1 MPTLSFNQKVWAGF
15 IVIVVLLTISGLSSL
30 WNLFSIDGSNAR
42 VNEVAVP
49 VVREANQVQIELLKL
64 ANLSALGF
72 NALTA
77 DEIKPYREKFE
88 KGTENFARLYEALE
102 GTTASAPAM
111 TEIVANVDENYT
123 AYIGGVREMFDAK
136 EAVLVAKEKADA
148 DVEEIIE
155 LVGRLSDAMANIMWY
170 ESDDHMD
177 DMELISGALN
187 QAETLFLNVIKQAEE
202 LQRTT
207 DQARLETAH
216 DDFLFIMEEGRR
228 WLDQAFV
235 SFKEFGPEEMINN
248 SNEKYDAILAGV
260 TKEEGLAKYKAEQ
273 LKAAELAR
281 NKLLESKDSVNNA
294 VEGLDNLLA
303 SADDQFSRLQTELNS
318 TLDFGIKSAGII
330 MVVLLAL
337 ATQNFN
343 SMRMAIRKKMDDL
356 AQLNQIGGTLAAA
369 RDQST
374 ALDAVLHSMS
384 EKVGIDRGSVYLFNK
399 ENQLE
404 AKAFMPPMVVHK
416 ADPITFEMGKGIL
429 GKAAETK
436 KSIFVADTSRDKG
449 YIAKE
454 GETPRALLC
463 VPLVDKDVLIGAM
476 NFSGDVKNVAFA
488 DSDYE
493 FVSSVAV
500 SLVTTIKNIR
510 MVEVIEEH
518 NRNLEKK
525 VEQRTAALKQ
535 KNDDIANMLSNMHQ
549 GLFTIVEGGQIHPE
563 YAAYLE
569 TIFETKSIA
578 NRNFTELLF
587 ENSRLSTDIIDS
599 GTTAV
604 ASIVGEDSMMYD
616 FNSHLLVKEI
626 TLQFPNMDDKLI
638 ELDWDPIIDEDD
650 VVSKLMVTVRDVTEL
665 KALEAEAEGQKQEL
679 MIIGEILAIDGD
691 KFSEFV
697 EGSEEFVDKCRS
709 LIEQTK
715 DKNPDTLAEL
725 FRNMHTVKGNART
738 YGFKHI
744 TETVHEVENTY
755 DRLRKEEELGWDPQS
770 LLGELQQAEE
780 AIKRYSGIFSEKLG
794 RIAGESAGPSL
805 DPERVHALMEKISGL
820 VNTAL
825 PENVVSIVKDTYE
838 TLAAI
843 EAKPLG
849 DVISDVVDSV
859 QTLAAELGK
868 GKPKV
873 QIDSG
878 DVLIRS
884 HAHNTLVNTFMHVMR
899 NAVDH
904 GIEMPEERAEKGK
917 PEDGSIKI
925 TASQTDRLIS
935 FAIQDDGRGIALS
948 KVFDKAKQLGIYD
961 QDAPRPADQD
971 IANLIF
977 SSGFST
983 ADEVSEISGRGVGMD
998 AVKDFLNKA
1007 GGGIE
1012 VVLDEGTENAD
1023 FRSFTTYIHLPRDLC
1038 LSLPEFAIAS

>member
-15 IVIVVLLTISGLSSL
+15 IVIIVLLTISGVSSL
-30 WNLFSIDGSNAR
+30 WNLFSIDQSNSR

-77 DEIKPYREKFE
+77 DEIRPYREKFE
-88 KGTENFARLYEALE
+88 EGTEKFSDLYDKLEA
-102 GTTASAPAM
+102 TTQTAPAM
-111 TEIVANVDENYT
+111 HDIVTDVKGNYDTYIVAVQ
-123 AYIGGVREMFDAK
+123 AMFDAK
-136 EAVLVAKEKADA
+136 QAVLVAEEKTRK
-148 DVEEIIE
+148 DVNKIIE

-170 ESDDHMD
+170 EDYDHADEMD
-177 DMELISGALN
+177 QILGKLN
-187 QAETLFLNVIKQAEE
+187 QAETSFLNVIKQAEE
-202 LQRTT
+202 LKRTS
-207 DQARLETAH
+207 DLGRLNNAQ
-216 DDFLFIMEEGRR
+216 DDFLFIINEGSR
-228 WLDQAFV
+228 WLDLGFTE
-235 SFKEFGPEEMINN
+235 FKAFGPQDMID
-248 SNEKYDAILAGV
+248 ETQKALAAVEAGV
-260 TKEEGLAKYKAEQ
+260 TKEDGLAKFRSEQ
-273 LKAAELAR
+273 LQQAELAR
-281 NKLLESKDSVNNA
+281 EKLLESKDAVNNA
-294 VEGLDNLLA
+294 VAGLDTLLE
-303 SADDQFSRLQTELNS
+303 SADSQFSRLQSELNS
-318 TLDFGIKSAGII
+318 TLDFGLKSAAII
-330 MVVLLAL
+330 MLILLAL

-343 SMRMAIRKKMDDL
+343 SMRLAIRKKMDDL
-356 AQLNQIGGTLAAA
+356 AQLNNIGGTLASA

-374 ALDAVLHSMS
+374 ALDEVLHAMS
-384 EKVGIDRGSVYLFNK
+384 EKVGVDRGSVYLFNK
-399 ENQLE
+399 DNQLE
-404 AKAFMPPMVVHK
+404 AKAFMPPMVTDVAK
-416 ADPITFEMGKGIL
+416 AITFTKGEGIL
-429 GKAAETK
+429 GKAAESK
-436 KSIFVADTSRDKG
+436 KAIFVADTTRDKN
-449 YIAKE
+449 YISKAE
-454 GETPRALLC
+454 ETPRSLLC
-463 VPLVDKDVLIGAM
+463 VPLVDKDVLIGVM
-476 NFSGDVKNVAFA
+476 NFSGDVKSVSFA

-525 VEQRTAALKQ
+525 VEERTAALKQ

-549 GLFTIVEGGQIHPE
+549 GLFTIMEGGTIHPE

-587 ENSRLSTDIIDS
+587 ENSKLSTDVIDS
-599 GTTAV
+599 ATTAV
-604 ASIVGEDSMMYD
+604 DAIVGEDSMMYD
-616 FNSHLLVKEI
+616 FNSHLLVNEL
-626 TLQFPNMDDKLI
+626 TLQFKDLPDKLI

-679 MIIGEILAIDGD
+679 MIIGEILAIDGE

-697 EGSEEFVDKCRS
+697 EGSEKFVEKCRS
-709 LIEQTK
+709 IIEETK
-715 DKNPDTLAEL
+715 EKDPDTLAEL

-755 DRLRKEEELGWDPQS
+755 DRLRKEEELSWDPDA
-770 LLGELQQAEE
+770 LLNELQMAEQ

-794 RIAGESAGPSL
+794 RIAGESGPSI
-805 DPERVHALMEKISGL
+805 DRERVHELMDKISGL
-820 VNTAL
+820 GNVAL
-825 PENVVSIVKDTYE
+825 PENVVSIVRDTYQ
-838 TLAAI
+838 TLATI
-843 EAKPLG
+843 EAKPLA
-849 DVISDVVDSV
+849 DVIKDVVGSV
-859 QTLAAELGK
+859 QNLADELGK
-868 GKPKV
+868 ARPDV
-873 QIDSG
+873 DIESG
-878 DVLIRS
+878 DVLIKS

-904 GIEMPEERAEKGK
+904 GLEMPEERVAKGK
-917 PEDGSIKI
+917 PEQGRIAISTSESDN
-925 TASQTDRLIS
+925 LVS
-935 FAIQDDGRGIALS
+935 FAIKDDGRGIALT
-948 KVFDKAKQLGIYD
+948 KVFEKAKQLGVYPEDAARPSD
-961 QDAPRPADQD
+961 QE

-998 AVKDFLNKA
+998 AVRDFLTKA

-1012 VVLDEGTENAD
+1012 VELDEGEENAD
-1023 FRSFTTYIHLPRDLC
+1023 FRSFTTYIRLPRDLC
-1038 LSLPEFAIAS
+1038 LTVPEFAVAS